1 LLQDLSQ
8 MLCRVEDD
16 VANQE
21 SQVTKRRRCWMLRI
35 AVSAAILLAGCGAKP
50 EAVGPEAVP
59 VNVTAVVQKDVP
71 VRLRAIG
78 NVEAYST
85 VTVKSQVDGE
95 LAQINFKEGQ
105 EVKEGDL
112 LFVLDPRPF
121 QAALQQAE
129 ANLAKDRAEADNARV
144 QAERYKRLLANNF
157 VSKDQYDQ
165 FRTQAESFD
174 AAVKA
179 DQAAVENAKLQLQY
193 CYIHSPITGR
203 IGQYLLHVG
212 NVVKNHDTTLVT
224 INRIRPVYVD
234 FSVPEQHL
242 PDIRNSAATHQL
254 KVEAFIGTDEAHAA
268 AGELSFID
276 NAVDTKTGSVLLKGT
291 FPNEDEVLWPGQ
303 FVSVALTL
311 RTQPNALLV
320 PNAAV
325 QTGQQGQYVF
335 VVGKDLTVQVRPVV
349 TGMAVDEEVVVE
361 KGLELGETV
370 VTRGQIRLAAGS
382 KVQIRSGLDSEGQQA
397 AEQQAPAGK

>member
-1 LLQDLSQ
+1 
-8 MLCRVEDD
+8 ML
-16 VANQE
+16 AI
-21 SQVTKRRRCWMLRI
+21 I
-35 AVSAAILLAGCGAKP
+35 AGATILLAGCGSQPNAGG
-50 EAVGPEAVP
+50 GPEAVP
-59 VNVTAVVQKDVP
+59 VNVTAVVQRDVP
-71 VRLRAIG
+71 VQLRAIG

-112 LFVLDPRPF
+112 LFVIDPRPF

-165 FRTQAESFD
+165 FRTQAESFE

-193 CYIHSPITGR
+193 CYIRSPITGR

-212 NVVKNHDTTLVT
+212 NVVKNRDTTLVT

-234 FSVPEQHL
+234 FSVPEQRL
-242 PDIRNSAATHQL
+242 SDIRNSAATHQL
-254 KVEAFIGTDEAHAA
+254 KVEAFVGTDASHAA

-276 NAVDTKTGSVLLKGT
+276 NAVDTKTGTVLLKGT
-291 FPNEDEVLWPGQ
+291 FPNEDEMLWPGQ

-320 PNAAV
+320 PNAAI

-335 VVGKDLTVQVRPVV
+335 VVGKDLTAQVRPVV
-349 TGMAVDEEVVVE
+349 TGMSVNEEVVVE

-382 KVQIRSGLDSEGQQA
+382 KVQIKSGVDSEGQRA
-397 AEQQAPAGK
+397 AREQGAEGN

>member
-1 LLQDLSQ
+1 
-8 MLCRVEDD
+8 MLNRAEDAY
-16 VANQE
+16 AN
-21 SQVTKRRRCWMLRI
+21 RRRWGMLAI
-35 AVSAAILLAGCGAKP
+35 GVGATILLVGCGSKP
-50 EAVGPEAVP
+50 NAGAGPEAVP

-71 VRLRAIG
+71 VQLRAIG

-112 LFVLDPRPF
+112 LFVIDPRPF
-121 QAALQQAE
+121 QAALRQTE
-129 ANLAKDRAEADNARV
+129 ANLAKDRAEAGNARV
-144 QAERYKRLLANNF
+144 QAERYQRLLANNF

-165 FRTQAESFD
+165 FRTQAESFE

-179 DQAAVENAKLQLQY
+179 DQAAVENAKLLLQY

-212 NVVKNHDTTLVT
+212 NVVKNRDTTLVT

-234 FSVPEQHL
+234 FSVPEQQL
-242 PDIRNSAATHQL
+242 PDIRNSAAAHQL
-254 KVEAFIGTDEAHAA
+254 KVEAFVGTDATHAA
-268 AGELSFID
+268 AGELTFID
-276 NAVDTKTGSVLLKGT
+276 NAVDTKTGTVLLKGT
-291 FPNEDEVLWPGQ
+291 FPNEDEMLWPGQ
-303 FVSVALTL
+303 FVNVALTL

-320 PNAAV
+320 PNAAI

-335 VVGKDLTVQVRPVV
+335 VVGKDLTAQVRPVV
-349 TGMAVDEEVVVE
+349 TGMSVNEEVVVE

-382 KVQIRSGLDSEGQQA
+382 TVQIRSGIDSEGQQS
-397 AEQQAPAGK
+397 PGGK

>member
-1 LLQDLSQ
+1 
-8 MLCRVEDD
+8 M
-16 VANQE
+16 
-21 SQVTKRRRCWMLRI
+21 
-35 AVSAAILLAGCGAKP
+35 ILLAGCGSQPNAGG
-50 EAVGPEAVP
+50 GPEAVP
-59 VNVTAVVQKDVP
+59 VNVTAVVQRDVP
-71 VRLRAIG
+71 VQLRAIG

-95 LAQINFKEGQ
+95 LAQINFREGQ

-112 LFVLDPRPF
+112 LFVIDPRPF
-121 QAALQQAE
+121 QAALRQAE

-165 FRTQAESFD
+165 FRTQAESFE

-179 DQAAVENAKLQLQY
+179 DQAAEENAKLQLQY
-193 CYIHSPITGR
+193 CYIRSPITGR

-212 NVVKNHDTTLVT
+212 NVVKNRDTTLVT

-234 FSVPEQHL
+234 FSVPEQRL

-254 KVEAFIGTDEAHAA
+254 KVEAFIGADASRAA

-276 NAVDTKTGSVLLKGT
+276 NAVDTKTGTVLLKGT
-291 FPNEDEVLWPGQ
+291 FPNEDEMLWPGQ

-311 RTQPNALLV
+311 RTQPGALLV
-320 PNAAV
+320 PNAAI

-335 VVGKDLTVQVRPVV
+335 VVGKDLTAQVRPVV
-349 TGMAVDEEVVVE
+349 TGMSVNEEVVVE

-382 KVQIRSGLDSEGQQA
+382 KVQIKSGVDSEGRADGEQA
-397 AEQQAPAGK
+397 AEGK